1 MNYDYNFVQKKS
13 PFKLITILVLVSIL
27 IIEIIIFVPKMLKSD
42 KKEEVMQV
50 VEEQQV
56 EPVKE
61 IEPVNQEETPV
72 EEPIIEEIVKPLPNG
87 DYKLLREIE
96 DTVTLNYKDYHLY
109 SFYYKDNENKYGI
122 LKEMYFEDKLIVKV
136 HHATLI
142 LGSGVTVDDFI
153 TSDFEETKSQMLII
167 GDEVLDDEYLVL
179 FYGYDYYY
187 KNRKDW
193 IERKDRL
200 VIVNRD
206 GNILLDD
213 LYKDSK
219 KHLALW
225 VDTIDETYFR
235 STFKNT
241 NKKSKYIGKYPLYMG
256 TSGKI
261 EDSYFYEFINDDFF
275 HLEERN
281 NSVFDYKYTISNG
294 SLNKV
299 LLKEFSGKEI
309 KSHVQRS

>member
-1 MNYDYNFVQKKS
+1 MNYDNSLIPKKS
-13 PFKLITILVLVSIL
+13 PFKLITILLLVLIL
-27 IIEIIIFVPKMLKSD
+27 IIEIIVFVPKMMKQKD
-42 KKEEVMQV
+42 EVKPIEKIEEKI
-50 VEEQQV
+50 EE
-56 EPVKE
+56 EPIKE
-61 IEPVNQEETPV
+61 IE
-72 EEPIIEEIVKPLPNG
+72 EEPVIEEEPTKEEEIIKPLPNSN
-87 DYKLLREIE
+87 YTLLKEVE
-96 DTVTLNYKDYHLY
+96 DTITLNYIEYPIY

-122 LKEMYFEDKLIVKV
+122 LKEVYFLDKQVIKI
-136 HHATLI
+136 HNATLI

-153 TSDFEETKSQMLII
+153 ASDFEETKSQMLII